1 MCIVENEMHD
11 NSDIRPEFK
20 PATVIVTM
28 LIVAFF
34 TKEIYEVKLTGGTE
48 YLVDITL
55 NTVRKNK
62 RACTPCILK
71 SNGAKENTR

>member
-1 MCIVENEMHD
+1 MHD

-28 LIVAFF
+28 LILVAFF

-62 RACTPCILK
+62 RACILK